1 MSTGLLNAVYCNV
14 FGLRTRDEHCSLCVE
29 KYHFGSDDNGDY
41 SVFSGR
47 SSKLYHGGLKHCKLK
62 AQELPKY
69 RIPCKRLAFVWRNT
83 ILEVMTMWT
92 TACLVVVLQNYRL
105 KHCKLKAQEPRNM
118 ESLNLERETWQAVRQ
133 YSGVRCTCDFPT
145 VSCKLTRKNYHPY
158 T

>member
-47 SSKLYHGGLKHCKLK
+47 SSKLYHGGLKYCKLK

-69 RIPCKRLAFVWRNT
+69 RIPCSLCVEKYHFGSDDNVDYSVFSGRSS
-83 ILEVMTMWT
+83 
-92 TACLVVVLQNYRL
+92 
-105 KHCKLKAQEPRNM
+105 KL
-118 ESLNLERETWQAVRQ
+118 
-133 YSGVRCTCDFPT
+133 
-145 VSCKLTRKNYHPY
+145 
-158 T
+158 